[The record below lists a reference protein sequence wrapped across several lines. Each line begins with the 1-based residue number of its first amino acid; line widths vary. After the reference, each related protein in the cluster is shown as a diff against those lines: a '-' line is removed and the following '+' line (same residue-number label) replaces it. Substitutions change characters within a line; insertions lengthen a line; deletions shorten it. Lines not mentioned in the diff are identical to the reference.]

1 MFKQACRTISNIIVG
16 TRARIQTVFDANIIP
31 YLVQSLQHAEFDVK
45 KEAAWAIFYVT
56 SGGSHEHISVD
67 RTLGEALLCFKVGL
81 TVSLVAGCVQQEK
94 PHLFTFDQSSNV
106 LETKLYL
113 HFTTEKA

>member
-56 SGGSHEHISVD
+56 SGGSHEHI
-67 RTLGEALLCFKVGL
+67 RYIYQQ
-81 TVSLVAGCVQQEK
+81 GCVK
-94 PHLFTFDQSSNV
+94 GLCDLLSCPDPKVVSTRLKG
-106 LETKLYL
+106 LENILRV
-113 HFTTEKA
+113 